1 MAGWTAVLRGVR
13 RLLDA
18 SGLEDLFEG
27 SDDEIGDLHA
37 LLADIALGPR
47 GRRYTTVCWA
57 ARRRGVTPAYVCDR
71 AATLLAA
78 LDARRRADLYRLL
91 GVPPLASGEE
101 LTDRWDELVRTAH
114 PKVGGDPERFRSA
127 KGAWE
132 VLRHPERRAEYE
144 RWWLRALG
152 PFQRVPGVG
161 L

>member
-1 MAGWTAVLRGVR
+1 MAGWTAVLRGVG

-78 LDARRRADLYRLL
+78 LDARRRAGLYRLL
-91 GVPPLASGEE
+91 RGCPLPSCAGPGDRSDEPGRATPP
-101 LTDRWDELVRTAH
+101 H
-114 PKVGGDPERFRSA
+114 
-127 KGAWE
+127 
-132 VLRHPERRAEYE
+132 
-144 RWWLRALG
+144 
-152 PFQRVPGVG
+152 
-161 L
+161 